1 MFNVFN
7 TAVFTSPSNSIQSS
21 TFGQLTA
28 VLDTTRAGGVFSRT
42 GQWAARISF

>member
-7 TAVFTSPSNSIQSS
+7 TAVFTSPGNNLQTS

-28 VLDTTRAGGVFSRT
+28 VLDTTRSGGVFSRT
-42 GQWAARISF
+42 GQWAVRLSF